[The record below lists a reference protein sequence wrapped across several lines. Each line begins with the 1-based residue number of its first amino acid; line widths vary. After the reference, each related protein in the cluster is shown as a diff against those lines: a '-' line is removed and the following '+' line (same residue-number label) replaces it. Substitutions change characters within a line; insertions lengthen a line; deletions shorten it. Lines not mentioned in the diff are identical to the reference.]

1 MTARV
6 AVIGGGPAG
15 LMAAEVLAA
24 AGQPVDLYD
33 AMPSVGRKFLMAGKG
48 GMNITHAE
56 AFADFCGRYGE
67 AQATLA
73 PLLGRFGPD
82 AVRAWMQGLGIDSFV
97 GSSRRVFPIGM
108 RAAPLLRAWL
118 HRLRQSGV
126 RIHVRHR
133 WLGIDPLAEGG
144 YRLGF
149 AGADGER
156 QHDVDAVVFAL
167 GGGSWAKLGSDGAWM
182 APFARLGIA
191 TTPLRPANCG
201 FDCDWSAVLRE
212 RFAGQPLKN
221 IGACVAGPDGVPT
234 GDWRRGE
241 IMVTTTGIEG
251 TLVYALSATLRKAIE
266 THGEATLLIDL
277 LPQHDHDSV
286 IAAVARPRGSRSL
299 ASHLQGTLGLK
310 GLKMAL
316 LHEGLSKATLA
327 DPAALGAAIK
337 ALPLRLAAPRP
348 LDEAISSAGGVRF
361 DAVDPQL
368 MLKQYPGLF
377 CAGEMLDWEAPTGGY
392 LLTACLSTGH
402 AAGQGALAWLQS
414 PHRHP
419 PTSS

>member
-1 MTARV
+1 MTMRV

-15 LMAAEVLAA
+15 LMAADVLAA
-24 AGQPVDLYD
+24 AGQPVDVYD

-56 AFADFCGRYGE
+56 AFDDFCARYGD
-67 AQATLA
+67 AQAVLA
-73 PLLGRFGPD
+73 PLLKRFGPE
-82 AVRAWMQGLGIDSFV
+82 AVRTWMHDLGIDSLV
-97 GSSRRVFPIGM
+97 GSSRRVFPVGM
-108 RAAPLLRAWL
+108 KAAPLLRAWL

-126 RIHVRHR
+126 RVHVRHR
-133 WLGIDPLAEGG
+133 WTALDALETGG

-149 AGADGER
+149 STPEGEQ
-156 QHDVDAVVFAL
+156 QHEANAVIFAL
-167 GGGSWAKLGSDGAWM
+167 GGGSWARLGSDGAWM
-182 APFARLGIA
+182 APFARLRIA
-191 TTPLRPANCG
+191 TAPLRPANCG
-201 FDCDWSAVLRE
+201 FDCNWSALLRE

-221 IGACVAGPDGVPT
+221 IAACVAGADGLSA

-241 IMVTTTGIEG
+241 IMVTATGIEG
-251 TLVYALSATLRKAIE
+251 TLVYAFSAPLRDTLAA
-266 THGEATLLIDL
+266 HGQATLLIDL
-277 LPQHDHDSV
+277 QPQHDHDAV
-286 IAAVARPRGSRSL
+286 IAAVTRPRGSRSL

-316 LHEGLSKATLA
+316 LHECLPKAVLA

-337 ALPLRLAAPRP
+337 ALPLRLDASRP

-361 DAVDPQL
+361 DAVDAQL
-368 MLKQYPGLF
+368 MLKRYQGLF

-414 PHRHP
+414 GHHHP
-419 PTSS
+419 PTSP